1 MIPKLFE
8 IPAEFKQIWMFIAL
22 LCIFQGGYIFLC
34 HQFALELQV
43 LDLKL
48 ETRVLIRSIFY
59 IIAIINFPLTN
70 LIRHVLL
77 RLNQIMLSNKT
88 ALQRYTTTVVISL
101 SFMAIIGT
109 FGILMFIL
117 GDDFNSL
124 YIFSVLALFGFFLQR
139 PKFSEYTTI
148 ITALNSR

>member
-1 MIPKLFE
+1 MLTKLFKTP
-8 IPAEFKQIWMFIAL
+8 IEFKQLWNFVVL
-22 LCIFQGGYIFLC
+22 LCILQGGYIFLC

-43 LDLKL
+43 LNLQL

-70 LIRHVLL
+70 LIRHILL
-77 RLNQIMLSNKT
+77 RLNQTMLGNKT
-88 ALQRYTTTVVISL
+88 ALQRYTITVVVSL
-101 SFMAIIGT
+101 LSMAVIGT
-109 FGILMFIL
+109 LGVIMFVL

-139 PKFSEYTTI
+139 PKFSEYNTI
-148 ITALNSR
+148 IQALSIK